1 MAALLPAFHGFHLQ
15 QPLSRQ
21 SGACRETAH
30 QAGNMFSHQGTRER
44 ANGGAPPSCWH
55 GEVLRESK
63 VPSIGHS
70 TACSLTVLCWTP
82 GNIIDDK

>member
-30 QAGNMFSHQGTRER
+30 QAGNMFSHQGIDER
-44 ANGGAPPSCWH
+44 VSQW
-55 GEVLRESK
+55 R
-63 VPSIGHS
+63 S
-70 TACSLTVLCWTP
+70 TAVMLARRGAARKQGTKYRPFDGIFPDCVVLDP
-82 GNIIDDK
+82 R